1 MSHWVHS
8 PMDGNSQPFE
18 RGPVI
23 AIHNRV
29 VCLASRPAGPLVP
42 DHFAIV
48 NAEVP
53 RLAPGEVLI
62 RNTWLSIDPLI
73 RLRLSATTP
82 SGYLPPLYPGD
93 PLVGLALGTVVESRS
108 PGFAAGEMVSHMFG
122 YRDYAVV
129 AAGGET
135 LGGAGGLTK
144 VDPGKF
150 APQWYLGPLGSAGLT
165 AYVGLFEILELKPD
179 DVLWVSAAAGAV
191 GSIAVQLATLRGNT
205 VVASAG
211 GPEKVEY
218 LRNVLRASHA
228 IDYRASD
235 LKTQLAE
242 SVPGGIDA
250 YFDNVGG
257 DHLGAALDH
266 LRPGGR
272 VAMCGAVSTYDTDS
286 PEPGPT
292 NLFQITAKS
301 LQLRGFRAGAHDGL
315 YAKLRSEIGG
325 HLTAGVMTYQET
337 VFEGLEQAPAAL
349 VGMLNGRNTGKTL
362 CRL

>member
-1 MSHWVHS
+1 M
-8 PMDGNSQPFE
+8 
-18 RGPVI
+18 
-23 AIHNRV
+23 
-29 VCLASRPAGPLVP
+29 CLASRPAGRLVP
-42 DHFAIV
+42 DNLAIV
-48 NAEVP
+48 DAEVP
-53 RLAPGEVLI
+53 PLAPGEVLI
-62 RNTWLSIDPLI
+62 RNTWLSIDPSI
-73 RLRLSATTP
+73 RLRLNAATP
-82 SGYLPPLYPGD
+82 SGYLPPLAPGD

-108 PGFAAGEMVSHMFG
+108 PEFAAGELVSHMFG
-122 YRDYAVV
+122 YRTYAVV

-135 LGGAGGLTK
+135 LGGAGGLTRI
-144 VDPGKF
+144 DPGEF
-150 APQWYLGPLGSAGLT
+150 APEWYLGPLGSAGLT
-165 AYVGLFEILELKPD
+165 AYVGLFEILELKPK

-218 LRNVLRASHA
+218 LRNALGASHA
-228 IDYRASD
+228 IDYRAGD
-235 LKTQLAE
+235 LKKQLAE
-242 SVPGGIDA
+242 AVPDGIHA

-257 DHLGAALDH
+257 DHLGAALNH

-286 PEPGPT
+286 PAPGPT

-301 LQLRGFRAGAHDGL
+301 LQMRGFRAGAYDGL
-315 YAKLRSEIGG
+315 YADFRSEVGG
-325 HLTAGVMTYQET
+325 YLTAGMMTYQET

-349 VGMLNGRNTGKTL
+349 VGMLNGRTTGKTL